1 MRTRHRRGFS
11 LVELFVV
18 LVVIGVLVGLA
29 IPRYHSFKHRF
40 YVAVMVSD
48 LRNLASDEE
57 AYWSD
62 RDSYSSDFVGLNFV
76 PTQDVTIN
84 FVTLTASG
92 WSALATHARDSST
105 CAVYYGSA
113 PVLPPATVKTII
125 GCN

>member
-1 MRTRHRRGFS
+1 MYRRRHGFS

-29 IPRYHSFKHRF
+29 IPRYRNWKHR
-40 YVAVMVSD
+40 YYLAVMVSD
-48 LRNLASDEE
+48 LRNLAVTEE

-62 RDSYSSDFVGLNFV
+62 RDAYSGSFTDLRFI
-76 PTQDVTIN
+76 PTTDVTIN
-84 FVTLTASG
+84 FVTVGPTG
-92 WSALATHARDSST
+92 WSALASHAKDPSS

-113 PVLPPATVKTII
+113 PVLSPATVKTII